1 MDYAEKIIAE
11 RTRRVISG
19 YDYKGKVENELYS
32 KKITLKNLAEGASLI
47 EQAEKIIEE
56 NKDKYDKISKPKIAD
71 NCLKVIGTKVY
82 EERMEGLGGAFDY
95 YELGEPLFLS
105 DGNLNESVGV
115 EKIRE
120 YIYYTETHNYLT
132 RKQDTEHPYLLDYLD
147 GTGYFFY
154 YEPNKITTLS
164 HDTLN
169 IVPQKSD
176 HYVIYADV
184 CTISKEQ
191 LAQMNITFKKIPRD
205 INRF

>member
-1 MDYAEKIIAE
+1 MDYAERIIAE

-19 YDYKGKVENELYS
+19 YDFRGKVEEDIFS
-32 KKITLKNLAEGASLI
+32 KQLTIKNLAQGASII
-47 EQAEKIIEE
+47 EQAKNAIEE
-56 NKDKYDKISKPKIAD
+56 NKDKFDKISKPKIAD
-71 NCLKVIGTKVY
+71 NCVKVIGTKVY
-82 EERMEGLGGAFDY
+82 EERMEGLGGSFDF
-95 YELGEPLFLS
+95 YELGEPLFLT
-105 DGNLNESVGV
+105 DGNLNESIGI

-120 YIYYTETHNYLT
+120 YIYYTETHEHLSRN
-132 RKQDTEHPYLLDYLD
+132 QEAEHPYLLDYLD

-154 YEPNKITTLS
+154 YKPNEITTLS

-169 IVPQKSD
+169 IVPQKAEY
-176 HYVIYADV
+176 YVIYADV